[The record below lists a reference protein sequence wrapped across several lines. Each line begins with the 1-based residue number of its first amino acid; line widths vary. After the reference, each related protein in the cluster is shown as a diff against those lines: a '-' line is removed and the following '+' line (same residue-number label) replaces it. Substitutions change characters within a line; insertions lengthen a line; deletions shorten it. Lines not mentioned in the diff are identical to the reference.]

1 MRQIV
6 LDTETTGLEA
16 EQGHRVIEIGC
27 VEILNRRVTGRRLHY
42 YLQPDRGI
50 DEGAAAVHGITTA
63 FLADKPRFVDIAE
76 EFLAFVS
83 EGELVIHNASFDI
96 GFIDAELARVDGLGV
111 RMEELCPIVDTLMMA
126 RQMHPGQRNSLDAL
140 CKRYGVSNEH
150 RELHGAL
157 LDAQLLS
164 EVYLAMTGG
173 QSSLLPENEPGN
185 MGQETLKTKRIHR
198 HVDSNRAPLPIIRAD
213 DDENTCHESLLDTI
227 NRASEGDC
235 LWRQ

>member
-1 MRQIV
+1 MRHIV

-16 EQGHRVIEIGC
+16 ELGHRVIEIGC
-27 VEILNRRVTGRRLHY
+27 VEILNRHVTDRRLHY
-42 YLQPDRGI
+42 YLQPDREI
-50 DEGAAAVHGITTA
+50 DEGAAAVHGITNA
-63 FLADKPRFVDIAE
+63 FLADKPRFEDIVDDFL
-76 EFLAFVS
+76 EFVR

-96 GFIDAELARVDGLGV
+96 GFINAELARIDGLDIHL
-111 RMEELCPIVDTLMMA
+111 EDLCPVVDTLMMA
-126 RQMHPGQRNSLDAL
+126 RKMHPGQRNSLDAL

-173 QSSLLPENEPGN
+173 QSSLLPESDPSNI
-185 MGQETLKTKRIHR
+185 GQEILNTKRVLRQI
-198 HVDSNRAPLPIIRAD
+198 DSDRIPLPIIRAD
-213 DDENTCHESLLDTI
+213 DAELASHESLLETI
-227 NRASEGDC
+227 SQASEEGC